1 MSDTQQLGLI
11 PDSLGPQSTLITLED
26 IKSQPGSGKVVKRGH
41 VMKGFAEA
49 KSWSMDQRK

>member
-41 VMKGFAEA
+41 VMKGSAEA